1 MDRVK
6 TAWIN
11 GIFLIITLIING
23 LGAAG
28 LINGLSQ
35 KEISD
40 KYLTLITPSP
50 STFSIWSL
58 IYVLLITAM
67 IVMIVRKTDN
77 YYQNAIDEITILF
90 RLSCILNIV
99 WIVLFSYLQV
109 ELSTLFILGFVI
121 TLALICLKLKKIH
134 VKRRFLLPLTFGL
147 YTGWLIIATVVN
159 VAAALVKM
167 EWGAFGINHEIWAI
181 MILIVGVLLTFLVL
195 NSNGNASLP
204 LPVAWAYLGIYQF
217 LKAPEGFGGEYAM
230 LQIVALGGMA
240 VLIGMAAIRLYLNG
254 YGLFPEK
261 DV

>member
-1 MDRVK
+1 MDRTK
-6 TAWIN
+6 NAWIN
-11 GIFLIITLIING
+11 TIFLLVTLVVNG

-40 KYLTLITPSP
+40 MYLTLITPSP

-58 IYVLLITAM
+58 IYVLLITSM
-67 IVMIVRKTDN
+67 IVMIVRKTDS
-77 YYQNAIDEITILF
+77 YYQNAIDEITLLF
-90 RLSCILNIV
+90 RISCVLNII

-159 VAAALVKM
+159 VAAALVKVQ
-167 EWGAFGINHEIWAI
+167 WGGFGINHEIWAI
-181 MILIVGVLLTFLVL
+181 ITLIIDVLLTFVVL
-195 NSNGNASLP
+195 HSNCNAALP

-217 LKAPEGFGGEYAM
+217 LKAPEGFNGQFGL
-230 LQIVALGGMA
+230 LQIVALAGMA
-240 VLIGMAAIRLYLNG
+240 ILIGMAAIRLYLNS
-254 YGLFPEK
+254 YGLFPEN
-261 DV
+261 D